1 MNKSFKKLII
11 PLLIILLITNT
22 LTIIITYR
30 QQAKL
35 NKHLNYII
43 SSIVAQVQEKY
54 PEVDSEE
61 IINILNNT
69 SNRKNGEKELKK
81 YGIDLSKN
89 KAYLSLEKDTKAN
102 LILNCIMV
110 TTFGIIYVSIFILY
124 IKNRNNKISEMTQ
137 YINEINDKNYTLKI
151 DENSEDELSNLRND
165 LYKITIFLKEETE
178 RSNKDKQKLK
188 TSLEDISHQLK
199 TPLTSISIMLD
210 NLIQNPEMD
219 KQTRTKFIY
228 KISEQIEGIN
238 FLVISLL
245 KLTKIESYSIEFQKQ
260 NINVAKLI
268 NESVKKLEIPL
279 EIKKQEVII
288 NGSNETTFIG
298 DYKWQTEAITNI
310 IKNCIEHTPNDKKIY
325 INFEE
330 NNLFTKI
337 TIRDEG
343 EGIDKKDIRHIF
355 ERFYKGTNS
364 SDNSFGIGL
373 ALSKSIIER
382 DNGYIKCES
391 KVGEGTTFIIKYM
404 K

>member
-89 KAYLSLEKDTKAN
+89 KVYLSLEKDTKTN

-124 IKNRNNKISEMTQ
+124 IKNRNNKISEITQ

-165 LYKITIFLKEETE
+165 LYKITILLKEETE

-219 KQTRTKFIY
+219 KQTRIKFIY
-228 KISEQIEGIN
+228 KISEQIEGIK

-288 NGSNETTFIG
+288 NGSNETNFIG
-298 DYKWQTEAITNI
+298 DYKWQIEAITNI

-343 EGIDKKDIRHIF
+343 EGIAPKDIRHIF
-355 ERFYKGTNS
+355 ERFYKGINS

>member
-89 KAYLSLEKDTKAN
+89 KAYLSLEKNTKTN
-102 LILNCIMV
+102 LLLNCIMV
-110 TTFGIIYVSIFILY
+110 TTFGIIYVYIFILY
-124 IKNRNNKISEMTQ
+124 IKNRNNKISEITQ

-165 LYKITIFLKEETE
+165 LYKITILLKEETE

-219 KQTRTKFIY
+219 KQTRAKFIY

-260 NINVAKLI
+260 NINVAELI

-373 ALSKSIIER
+373 SLSKSIIER

>member
-1 MNKSFKKLII
+1 MNKSLKKLII

-89 KAYLSLEKDTKAN
+89 KAYLSLEKNTKTN

-124 IKNRNNKISEMTQ
+124 IKNRNNKISEITQ
-137 YINEINDKNYTLKI
+137 YINEINDKNYALKI

-165 LYKITIFLKEETE
+165 LYKITILLKEETE